1 MTAEDYIIDWIKTLN
16 IRYQGKH
23 FHCPQLNLDF
33 CTISEAATY
42 LIDNKLYKGNSQKPL
57 PSLAADI
64 KKVVQEKSDG
74 IESTQGILTFELVPG
89 ECKSTAVDKKVYCQ
103 EIDKVFEN
111 STTAAKYFIDNKI
124 WGNIKV
130 KTAARY
136 ISNTADGFSSNYRN
150 YTFKRVD

>member
-1 MTAEDYIIDWIKTLN
+1 M
-16 IRYQGKH
+16 
-23 FHCPQLNLDF
+23 
-33 CTISEAATY
+33 
-42 LIDNKLYKGNSQKPL
+42 

-89 ECKSTAVDKKVYCQ
+89 ECESTTVDKKVYCQ

-111 STTAAKYFIDNKI
+111 PTTAAKYFIDNKI

-130 KTAARY
+130 KTAAQY
-136 ISNTADGFSSNYRN
+136 ISNTADGFSSNHRN